1 MSRTVSLYPIPDGE
15 QARSVVGHD
24 GTRLFVH
31 SFESPAPAP
40 KLRVYLQDGIL
51 CDGFIWRYL
60 WESLLQVADVTHW
73 HYRGHGRSSAPAN
86 EDAVGIDAHAEDLM
100 AIRREDGDPPCVLIG
115 HSMGTQVCLE
125 NFRRYPRNVV
135 GIVLLCGS
143 YGKLTHTFR
152 GLPLLEMVLPRTIDF
167 VGKREGLVRALWSRL
182 PPELAFRVGLKAGEF
197 DATRIKREDMLP
209 YLRNMTQ
216 IDMPLFLRMLSAAG
230 RHSAEDFLTEVD
242 VPTLVV
248 GGEKDT
254 FTPGWL
260 SEKMAGAI
268 PGAKLVMC
276 KGASHV
282 APIEQPELVNGA
294 IMEFLKGLPFPG

>member
-1 MSRTVSLYPIPDGE
+1 MSRTVSLYPIPEGE
-15 QARSVVGHD
+15 QARTVVGHD

-31 SFESPAPAP
+31 AFASSAP
-40 KLRVYLQDGIL
+40 KPRLRVYLQDGIL

-60 WESLLQVADVTHW
+60 WDAILPIADVTHW
-73 HYRGHGRSSAPAN
+73 HYRGHGRSAAPVD
-86 EDAVGIDAHAEDLM
+86 EDAIGVEAHAEDLM
-100 AIRREDGDPPCVLIG
+100 AIRRDDGDVPCVLIG

-135 GIVLLCGS
+135 GLVLLSGS
-143 YGKLTHTFR
+143 YGKITHTFR
-152 GLPLLEMVLPRTIDF
+152 GLPVLEMVLPRIIDF
-167 VGKREGLVRALWSRL
+167 VGKRENVVRALWSRL
-182 PPELAFRVGLKAGEF
+182 PPELAFKMGLRAGEF
-197 DATRIKREDMLP
+197 DASRIKREDMLP

-216 IDMPLFLRMLSAAG
+216 VDMPMFLRMLAAAG
-230 RHSAEDFLTEVD
+230 RHTAEDILHEID
-242 VPTLVV
+242 VPTLVI

-276 KGASHV
+276 QGASHV

-294 IMEFLKGLPFPG
+294 IVEFLQSLHVPA

>member
-1 MSRTVSLYPIPDGE
+1 MSRTVSLYPIPEGE
-15 QARSVVGHD
+15 RARTVVGHD

-31 SFESPAPAP
+31 AFESAAPAP

-60 WESLLQVADVTHW
+60 WDAILPFVDVTHW
-73 HYRGHGRSSAPAN
+73 HYRGHGRSAAPN
-86 EDAVGIDAHAEDLM
+86 DEDAIGIEAHAEDLM
-100 AIRREDGDPPCVLIG
+100 AIRRDDGDVPCVLIG

-125 NFRRYPRNVV
+125 NFRRYPRNVM
-135 GIVLLCGS
+135 GMVLLSGS
-143 YGKLTHTFR
+143 YGKITHTFR
-152 GLPLLEMVLPRTIDF
+152 GLPLLDMVLPTVIDF
-167 VGKREGLVRALWSRL
+167 VGKRQNMVRALWSRL
-182 PPELAFRVGLKAGEF
+182 PPEFAFKMGLRAGEF
-197 DATRIKREDMLP
+197 DASRIKQEDMLP

-216 IDMPLFLRMLSAAG
+216 VDMPMFLRMLSAAG
-230 RHSAEDFLTEVD
+230 RHTAEDILGEID
-242 VPTLVV
+242 VPTLVI

-294 IMEFLKGLPFPG
+294 IVAFLKSLSVPA